1 MVHRD
6 GRGAEERGKI
16 MQVLESRFAQHPE
29 RHPGVDWDNVRARL
43 EVQPGKLRV
52 LQGMENTGGEPDV
65 VDVDERTGGL
75 VFFDCSPESPIGRR
89 NLCFD
94 DAALAARKRNK
105 PRGSA
110 MGEAERL
117 GIELLTEGQ
126 YALLQSRGE
135 FDQKTSSWLA
145 TPEDVRQRGGALF
158 GDRRFGRTFVYHNG
172 AESYYAVRG
181 FRGCLCV

>member
-1 MVHRD
+1 
-6 GRGAEERGKI
+6 
-16 MQVLESRFAQHPE
+16 
-29 RHPGVDWDNVRARL
+29 
-43 EVQPGKLRV
+43 
-52 LQGMENTGGEPDV
+52 
-65 VDVDERTGGL
+65 
-75 VFFDCSPESPIGRR
+75 
-89 NLCFD
+89 
-94 DAALAARKRNK
+94 
-105 PRGSA
+105 

-145 TPEDVRQRGGALF
+145 TPKDVRQRGGALF

-181 FRGCLCV
+181 FRGRLCV